1 MYGAMRPN
9 LDDLITSYRCHGFA
23 HVMGASVSGILCELV
38 GKVPFLILPLFS
50 INSINWNYIYILH
63 A

>member
-23 HVMGASVSGILCELV
+23 HVMGASVSSILCELT
-38 GKVPFLILPLFS
+38 GK
-50 INSINWNYIYILH
+50 
-63 A
+63 